1 MAEIWGIAAAGVV
14 GAVGGAIISG
24 DASKSA
30 AQTQANAAQNAT
42 NAQLSMFQTTQ
53 NNLAPYMS
61 SGTNALSALNS
72 GLGIGPNT
80 GGPVGYGS
88 LTTPF
93 SPAQYQQS
101 PGYSFQMGQGVQ
113 AVQNSASAAGGIG
126 GGNTLKA
133 LTTFGQGLAN
143 SDYQQAYQNYV
154 GQQQQQY
161 GMLSGVANSGQNAAA
176 GLGGIS
182 AGVGQSI
189 GGNIIGAGN
198 ALAAG
203 QVGSANAIT
212 GGVNSL
218 TQLAS
223 LYGSGSYGS
232 QSLNSSNGSINPFYA
247 PQGGLVQAPQ
257 AGSPYVSYCDYGLK
271 KNIVPMYFDG
281 TSGLRV
287 YEFHYKTQDDTAT
300 KWLGHIAHEVAEK
313 YLDAVTLG
321 PKGFLKVDYSKIP
334 SSERYPRR
342 VPSEEDWDEIG
353 EIAGA
358 FA

>member
-1 MAEIWGIAAAGVV
+1 MPIGWAIAG
-14 GAVGGAIISG
+14 GAV
-24 DASKSA
+24 ASIAGSVIQGNAASSA
-30 AQTQANAAQNAT
+30 AQTQANSAANAT
-42 NAQLSMFQTTQ
+42 QAELSMFNTTQ
-53 NNLAPYMS
+53 NNLAPYMA

-93 SPAQYQQS
+93 SAAQYQQS

-154 GQQQQQY
+154 QQQQQQY

-189 GGNIIGAGN
+189 GSNAIGAGN

-203 QVGSANAIT
+203 QVGSANALT

-218 TQLAS
+218 AQLAS
-223 LYGSGSYGS
+223 LYGSGG
-232 QSLNSSNGSINPFYA
+232 QPLNSGGSINPYYA
-247 PQGGLVQAPQ
+247 PPGGLVQAPE

-271 KNIVPMYFDG
+271 KNIEPMYFDG
-281 TSGLRV
+281 MSGLRV
-287 YEFHYKTQDDTAT
+287 YEFHYKTQENSDA

-321 PKGFLKVDYSKIP
+321 PKGFLKVDYARIP
-334 SSERYPRR
+334 SSQRYPRR
-342 VPSEEDWDEIG
+342 VSEEDWEEI
-353 EIAGA
+353 EELA
-358 FA
+358 